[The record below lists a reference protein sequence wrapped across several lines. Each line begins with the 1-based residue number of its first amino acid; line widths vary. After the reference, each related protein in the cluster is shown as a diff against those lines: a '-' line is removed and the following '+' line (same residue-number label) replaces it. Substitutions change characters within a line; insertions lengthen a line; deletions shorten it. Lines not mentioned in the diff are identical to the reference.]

1 MDEVSLSEH
10 MLLELKIILQDDQFI
25 KKDNEKLL
33 PRQVRINDVTQI
45 GSMYYHY
52 NHSYN

>member
-33 PRQVRINDVTQI
+33 PRLVSVNEVT
-45 GSMYYHY
+45 
-52 NHSYN
+52 